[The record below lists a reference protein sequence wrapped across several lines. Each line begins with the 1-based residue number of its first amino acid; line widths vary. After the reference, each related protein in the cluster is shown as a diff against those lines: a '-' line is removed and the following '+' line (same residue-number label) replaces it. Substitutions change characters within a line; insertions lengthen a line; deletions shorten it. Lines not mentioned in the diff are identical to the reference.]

1 MGAALVVLGA
11 ILLAAKGLFAKALYA
26 QGMTYHDVAAV
37 RSVLAIPGFILVA
50 AVSAHRFRGKPSP
63 KPTALHLIAAAAA
76 GLWCYYFGALANFYA
91 LTLIQANVERALLF
105 SYPAMVVLFSAIT
118 TRAIPS
124 RSTMVALTTTSLG
137 VLLVT
142 GAADAQLSSDQW
154 QGIFWVLFCS
164 VTIACYFMANGALTQ
179 NMSSATFT
187 LTAMTAAGTAFF
199 VHHGLIMGWLKVEL
213 PGISLWIMLGLVVF
227 ATVLPLFCVAEGI
240 RRIGASRGA
249 LLSTVGP
256 PATAFM
262 AYLIYD
268 ERLTALQFLG
278 TVLVVLSVG
287 VLEWRSAYQKAKS

>member
-1 MGAALVVLGA
+1 
-11 ILLAAKGLFAKALYA
+11 
-26 QGMTYHDVAAV
+26 
-37 RSVLAIPGFILVA
+37 
-50 AVSAHRFRGKPSP
+50 
-63 KPTALHLIAAAAA
+63 
-76 GLWCYYFGALANFYA
+76 
-91 LTLIQANVERALLF
+91 
-105 SYPAMVVLFSAIT
+105 
-118 TRAIPS
+118 
-124 RSTMVALTTTSLG
+124 
-137 VLLVT
+137 
-142 GAADAQLSSDQW
+142 
-154 QGIFWVLFCS
+154 
-164 VTIACYFMANGALTQ
+164 
-179 NMSSATFT
+179 
-187 LTAMTAAGTAFF
+187 MTAAGTAFF

-287 VLEWRSAYQKAKS
+287 VLEWRSAYQKGKS

>member
-1 MGAALVVLGA
+1 
-11 ILLAAKGLFAKALYA
+11 
-26 QGMTYHDVAAV
+26 MTYHDVAAV

-50 AVSAHRFRGKPSP
+50 AISAQRFKGKPSP
-63 KPTALHLIAAAAA
+63 KPTPLHLIAAAAA

-124 RSTMVALTTTSLG
+124 RSTMVALATTSLG

-227 ATVLPLFCVAEGI
+227 ATVLHLFCVAEGI